1 VRFARLRN
9 EDEHPAETPF
19 DRVVFVTYNV
29 VWWIPVVLT
38 VLGMVSYEVGLVGFL
53 AVTTVRA
60 LVNLYRNNVMPVERA
75 QFFPLRSP

>member
-1 VRFARLRN
+1 M
-9 EDEHPAETPF
+9 
-19 DRVVFVTYNV
+19 
-29 VWWIPVVLT
+29 VLT

-53 AVTTVRA
+53 AVTMVRA

>member
-1 VRFARLRN
+1 MRFARLRN

-60 LVNLYRNNVMPVERA
+60 LVNLYRNNVMSVERA